1 MPGGGLSWCTGVPKL
16 VLKIKFIQLFIQ
28 LCEQIVFRDLDLEND
43 HITIPYIGRMHCVT
57 SLFEAG
63 EGGGSTNPNGLEWVR
78 VRFLLHV
85 IAQVKVIRRMF

>member
-1 MPGGGLSWCTGVPKL
+1 M

-28 LCEQIVFRDLDLEND
+28 LSEQIVFRDLDLEND
-43 HITIPYIGRMHCVT
+43 RIIPYIGRVHCVT

-63 EGGGSTNPNGLEWVR
+63 GGAGFSPNPNGLEWVR

-85 IAQVKVIRRMF
+85 IAQVKVIRRIFWTNFSFNVYE